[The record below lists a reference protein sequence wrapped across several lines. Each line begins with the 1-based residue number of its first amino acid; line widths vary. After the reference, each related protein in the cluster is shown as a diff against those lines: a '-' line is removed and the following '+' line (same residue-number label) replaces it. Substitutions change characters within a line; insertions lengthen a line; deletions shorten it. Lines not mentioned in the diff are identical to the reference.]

1 MYSTEGDEESDGE
14 DELGDEE
21 EEADEADEAEEAED
35 GIQEGDERVPG
46 GFLRELKPGLSY
58 GRNARLKRN
67 EVLFCADKETQKR
80 ISDLVIANHNQ
91 RYFKRYEPGRF
102 KRHELQTTI
111 ELYLYFTRKK
121 AGIAFSNFLSC
132 NDCAFAVGFVKS
144 VSSSVPVNRAVLFPG
159 KSNPNLFPINKKEN

>member
-91 RYFKRYEPGRF
+91 RYFKRREQETPTRAMSAMSPRRDRSGDNSLSGQHPLGEPIDG
-102 KRHELQTTI
+102 
-111 ELYLYFTRKK
+111 
-121 AGIAFSNFLSC
+121 
-132 NDCAFAVGFVKS
+132 S
-144 VSSSVPVNRAVLFPG
+144 VVVIGAAEAEPV
-159 KSNPNLFPINKKEN
+159 